1 MRRKCGC
8 QHGQGGNMHRCE
20 ETGFSTGD
28 FLTAVI
34 LKLLSQKPMHGYE
47 LYEKLQQVDYY
58 PFKHDPSVI
67 YNILRKLE
75 HHGIIEFKVEE
86 GNGGLRKVY
95 SITENGIKYF
105 NNLLKLIDT
114 LKESFEEFLKS

>member
-1 MRRKCGC
+1 
-8 QHGQGGNMHRCE
+8 MHRCE
-20 ETGFSTGD
+20 ETGFSMGD

-67 YNILRKLE
+67 YSILRKLE
-75 HHGIIEFKVEE
+75 HHGIIEFKIEE

-95 SITENGIKYF
+95 SINENGFKYL
-105 NNLLKLIDT
+105 NNFLEFINT